1 MKEYILNLD
10 EINTITEELKV
21 KVEAFDNDCIV
32 LLRGDLAS
40 GKTTFVK
47 NYVAS
52 LGLDDLVTSPTFSI
66 QSIYSDEIF
75 HYDIYNKTIEE
86 FIALGLLEEFEK
98 DGIHFVEWADE
109 KLEKLL
115 KSYGYNVMLL
125 EIKKCDDKRQYILH
139 E

>member
-1 MKEYILNLD
+1 MKECILN
-10 EINTITEELKV
+10 INRIDIIIKTV
-21 KVEAFDNDCIV
+21 KSKIETFDNDCIV

-47 NYVAS
+47 NYVQS

-66 QSIYSDEIF
+66 QSIYSNRIF
-75 HYDIYNKTIEE
+75 HYDIYNKTVEE

-98 DGIHFVEWADE
+98 NGVHFIEWADD

-125 EIKKCDDKRQYILH
+125 EIKKYDDKRLYILH